1 VSYRYRL
8 IDTAGGEIG
17 IVEDVQ
23 QQVGEGETIALPDGS
38 GGVVVEVYDDEHGTE
53 GGGRCDL
60 VIDDDTPL
68 PSR

>member
-53 GGGRCDL
+53 GGVVATL